1 MDDKAVTL
9 VVTSC
14 GRPDLLKET
23 LNSFDRLNTYT
34 LTRKVLIEDSA
45 DSKMEQFLTKRYSA
59 YFDTIII
66 NKPKLG
72 HMKSIDRAYKEVET
86 PYIFHCEDD
95 WEFIKEG
102 FIEDSFLL
110 MDQDPKLINIY
121 LRGVTE
127 NNAHQLESEILVFN
141 NKLKYR
147 RVLDVV
153 PGKPDQYRGFTLNPS
168 LKRLND
174 YHLIGSYAAFE
185 SELALVQKYQDLGY
199 HAISFEEAYIRHI
212 GAGRHVPRPTDTY
225 MRRLKL
231 KLRNKLKSRKLFT
244 HP

>member
-1 MDDKAVTL
+1 MEDKTVTL
-9 VVTSC
+9 IVTSC

-23 LNSFDRLNTYT
+23 LDSFDLFNTYP

-45 DSKMEQFLTKRYSA
+45 DSKMEQFLSKHYKG

-72 HMKSIDRAYKEVET
+72 HMKSIDRAYQEVGT

-95 WEFIKEG
+95 WEFIKKG

-110 MDQDPKLINIY
+110 LDQDPKLLNIY
-121 LRGVTE
+121 LRGVSE
-127 NNAHQLESEILVFN
+127 NNVHQLDSEIMVFE
-141 NKLKYR
+141 NKIKYR

-153 PGKPDQYRGFTLNPS
+153 PGQPGQYRGFTLNPT
-168 LKRLND
+168 LKRLSD
-174 YHLIGSYAAFE
+174 YHLIGSYAAVG
-185 SELALVQKYQDLGY
+185 SEHALVREYQNFGY

-212 GAGRHVPRPTDTY
+212 GAGRHVPRPTDSWL
-225 MRRLKL
+225 RRLKL

-244 HP
+244 HA